1 MKTPLGF
8 TLRRHL
14 YGGPTADLPANNCFD
29 GIDYPRF
36 QPQKGDAKSA
46 RKMLDTCAVN
56 VVFVCIAIRV
66 LCVLICTILTN
77 DEVFSCKVLQNWI
90 FYEAQQIQKLEPK
103 FCTLLSY
110 FIFITSKGVS
120 QPAMLPSGNKG
131 CDVL

>member
-1 MKTPLGF
+1 MNVTAVAAWQLHYAVNQRPLSDLEFRREIAVAYMKTPLGF

-36 QPQKGDAKSA
+36 QPQKGDAESA

-90 FYEAQQIQKLEPK
+90 FYEA
-103 FCTLLSY
+103 
-110 FIFITSKGVS
+110 
-120 QPAMLPSGNKG
+120 
-131 CDVL
+131 